1 MGAQLSSTMKNILLP
16 TVELDNDDEKTSW
29 YWRSVRTDL
38 DVKIQF
44 VYDLIQAKKEGA
56 DYVL

>member
-1 MGAQLSSTMKNILLP
+1 MKGAQLTSTMKNILLP

-29 YWRSVRTDL
+29 YWWSVRTDL

-44 VYDLIQAKKEGA
+44 VYDLIQAKK
-56 DYVL
+56 

>member
-29 YWRSVRTDL
+29 YWWSVRTDL